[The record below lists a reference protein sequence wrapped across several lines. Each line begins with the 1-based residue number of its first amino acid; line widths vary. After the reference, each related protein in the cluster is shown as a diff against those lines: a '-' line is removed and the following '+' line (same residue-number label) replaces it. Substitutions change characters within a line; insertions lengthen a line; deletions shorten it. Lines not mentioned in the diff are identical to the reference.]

1 MHFMNPVP
9 VMKLVEIIN
18 GYATNKEVTDKIV
31 EITKELG
38 KIPCVVNDYPGF
50 ISNRILMPLIN
61 EAIFIVCMKV

>member
-18 GYATNKEVTDKIV
+18 GYATTKEVTASIV
-31 EITKELG
+31 ELSKQLG

-50 ISNRILMPLIN
+50 VANRILMPMIN
-61 EAIFIVCMKV
+61 